1 MPWGAAAAAIQE
13 AVPNKMRGRATAVY
27 LLVINLVGLGLGPM
41 LLPLVSDYVFR
52 DEMQI
57 HFALLTVT
65 LVAELGAAILLA
77 LGLPRF
83 RRAIEYRGEWTTK
96 A

>member
-1 MPWGAAAAAIQE
+1 MRQA

-65 LVAELGAAILLA
+65 LVAEVGAAILLA

-83 RRAIEYRGEWTTK
+83 RRALEYRAQWLER
-96 A
+96 AAR